1 MCLGWIVP
9 KGLQEGTR
17 CCAPRAGARRCA
29 EAVCSC
35 LFESSQPGVQLV
47 GTNHVSEIHLTH
59 CHLHDTVPP
68 AWPSATR
75 TAWSSLPAAL
85 PFPARTA
92 EARPQSLQALKLFPA
107 AAAEDARPLPPPS
120 SCLALVSIPY
130 RRVSHTSAK
139 RGGTAVTHP
148 PQPMWDALSQRSDVP
163 QRAHPHLPPICTPFA
178 AAPSSVSLRWE
189 STRKSDIKCNS
200 RQAGGSFS
208 FGFSSSSI
216 AFPKNKPRGRRWGDS
231 AEQEGSGAAPLVL
244 SQGLVPAVGGFFPL

>member
-1 MCLGWIVP
+1 MLG
-9 KGLQEGTR
+9 LSHR
-17 CCAPRAGARRCA
+17 
-29 EAVCSC
+29 
-35 LFESSQPGVQLV
+35 
-47 GTNHVSEIHLTH
+47 
-59 CHLHDTVPP
+59 
-68 AWPSATR
+68 
-75 TAWSSLPAAL
+75 
-85 PFPARTA
+85 
-92 EARPQSLQALKLFPA
+92 PA
-107 AAAEDARPLPPPS
+107 AAWHLCP
-120 SCLALVSIPY
+120 
-130 RRVSHTSAK
+130 SHTDVCPIRVPSAV
-139 RGGTAVTHP
+139 AQLSPPP
-148 PQPMWDALSQRSDVP
+148 PQPMWDALSQRADVP